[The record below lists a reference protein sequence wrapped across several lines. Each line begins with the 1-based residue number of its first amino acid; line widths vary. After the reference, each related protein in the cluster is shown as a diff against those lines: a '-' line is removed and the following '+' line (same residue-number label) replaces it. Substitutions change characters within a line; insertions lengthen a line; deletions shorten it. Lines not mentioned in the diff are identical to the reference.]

1 MTDVTVWWVQD
12 DGDPDTAHTL
22 LRRAVARRLGVA
34 AARLDIGHRC
44 PACGSTE
51 HGRPVLNQPA
61 RRGLHLSV
69 ARAPGLAAVAVS
81 SVGPVGVDVDE
92 SARFAFAGFATVAL
106 HPTEDRV
113 ADPRAR
119 ATTWVRKE
127 SVLKAAGTG
136 LHLDPRRVAVGPAHE
151 PPRVDVP
158 PPGLEPG
165 GLWVTD
171 VAVLDTHTA
180 AVTVLA
186 RVAPRVDVVAPERT
200 GRRR

>member
-44 PACGSTE
+44 PECGSTE
-51 HGRPVLNQPA
+51 HGRPVLAQPA

-69 ARAPGLAAVAVS
+69 ARAPGLCAVAVS

-92 SARFAFAGFATVAL
+92 RARFAFAGFPTVAL
-106 HPTEDRV
+106 HPDEERV
-113 ADPRAR
+113 ADPYAR

-136 LHLDPRRVAVGPAHE
+136 LHLDPRRIAVGPAAQE
-151 PPRVDVP
+151 PRVVVA
-158 PPGLEPG
+158 PPGLAAHD
-165 GLWVTD
+165 LWVSD
-171 VAVLDTHTA
+171 IAVPDSHAA
-180 AVTVLA
+180 AVTVVSTLPPQ
-186 RVAPRVDVVAPERT
+186 VETVTPERT